1 MDNLTNTLILKRLN
15 LNPNCDCNRLHVD
28 ETYRHAA
35 AIFCGTTYPLK
46 ILSYG
51 INNHSIPSKFQKTT
65 HAEVDAI
72 NKLKPRTKT
81 NNIKSVNIYII
92 KTSKTGKLGNS
103 KPCFNC
109 MLNMVELPPKKG
121 YKIEW
126 VYFSTKNGTIDK
138 YKLSQLFEMGNYHV
152 SSFYRNINYKHA
164 LLKV

>member
-1 MDNLTNTLILKRLN
+1 
-15 LNPNCDCNRLHVD
+15 V
-28 ETYRHAA
+28 
-35 AIFCGTTYPLK
+35 IFCGNTYPLK

-51 INNHSIPSKFQKTT
+51 KNHYSIPSKFEKTT

-72 NKLKPRTKT
+72 NKLKPRNKT
-81 NNIKSVNIYII
+81 NNIKSVNICII

-109 MLNMVELPPKKG
+109 IVNMIELPPKKG

-126 VYFSTKNGTIDK
+126 VYFSTKTGTIDK
-138 YKLSQLFEMGNYHV
+138 YKLSKLFETGNYHV